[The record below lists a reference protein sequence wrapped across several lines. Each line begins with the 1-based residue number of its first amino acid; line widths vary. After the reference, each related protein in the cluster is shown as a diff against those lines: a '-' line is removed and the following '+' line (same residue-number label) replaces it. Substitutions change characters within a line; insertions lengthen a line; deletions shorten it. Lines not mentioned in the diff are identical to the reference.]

1 MRTVVDQGAGVKTLV
16 QLNHD
21 GSLTTGTVQDCEPIL
36 ERTKTLHSEGM
47 HGSSE
52 MRLAASIPVVVV
64 EKWCND
70 NGVSYQ
76 ELSRSPELKRRML
89 NDPSLG
95 LFRVWKG
102 RV

>member
-1 MRTVVDQGAGVKTLV
+1 MRSVVDHGNGVKTLV
-16 QLNHD
+16 QLNAD
-21 GSLTTGTVQDCEPIL
+21 GSLTTGSMQDCEGIL
-36 ERTKTLHSEGM
+36 ERSKALHNEGM
-47 HGSSE
+47 HGSKD

-70 NGVSYQ
+70 NGVKY
-76 ELSRSPELKRRML
+76 EDLGRSPELKRRML

-95 LFRVWKG
+95 LFRIWKG